1 MPIIHVLPDLLVNQI
16 AAGEV
21 VDRPA
26 SALKELLENSLDAE
40 PTEVHVHLAEG
51 GIKLMRVTD
60 NGKGIEKDDL
70 PLALARHATS
80 KIHSLDDLESVASMG
95 FRGEALASIASISRL
110 ALISRTR
117 DGKHA
122 WQVESHGGALTPAA
136 PAATAAGTTVSV
148 QDVFYNTPARRKF
161 LKSAATEYAH
171 CEEVFKRIALS
182 RPDVAFSLT
191 HNGRTQWNLPAVE
204 SRPEARI
211 AALLGQEFARAS
223 ILLEEAT
230 AASRIWG
237 VIARPTYSRSGR
249 DTQYFYVNGR
259 FVRDKLVAHAIRQA
273 YQDVLHHERHP
284 AFVLFLDIPP
294 QAVDVNVHPAKT
306 EVRFRDAHA
315 VHQFVFHALHKA
327 LAGSAAETAA
337 APPAAVQGN
346 AASRLFQPTTGMRQ
360 EAMGFNAQPADF
372 YQKLYGNFSQA
383 AGGPAA
389 GDAPQAVADGT
400 APAAVDDTA
409 LAAAGATQEWVAAG
423 AAPGTAAAGA
433 PAGAAPLAGPG
444 APVAAPAADGE
455 EYPMGFA
462 LGQLHGIYI
471 LAQNRHGLVIVDMHA
486 AHERIMY
493 EQLKGALDQQAIP
506 VQPLLLPVSFNA
518 SPLEVAVA
526 EENPEV
532 LRQLGFE
539 LAVLSPTAL
548 AVRAVP
554 AMLQEADAVRLARDV
569 LTEIQSYGGSRV
581 LEERRNELLGTMA
594 CHAAVRANRQLTIA
608 EMNALL
614 REMEATERSGQC
626 NHGRP
631 TWHQVP
637 VADLDKLFMRG
648 R

>member
-1 MPIIHVLPDLLVNQI
+1 
-16 AAGEV
+16 
-21 VDRPA
+21 
-26 SALKELLENSLDAE
+26 
-40 PTEVHVHLAEG
+40 
-51 GIKLMRVTD
+51 
-60 NGKGIEKDDL
+60 
-70 PLALARHATS
+70 
-80 KIHSLDDLESVASMG
+80 
-95 FRGEALASIASISRL
+95 
-110 ALISRTR
+110 
-117 DGKHA
+117 
-122 WQVESHGGALTPAA
+122 
-136 PAATAAGTTVSV
+136 
-148 QDVFYNTPARRKF
+148 
-161 LKSAATEYAH
+161 
-171 CEEVFKRIALS
+171 
-182 RPDVAFSLT
+182 
-191 HNGRTQWNLPAVE
+191 
-204 SRPEARI
+204 
-211 AALLGQEFARAS
+211 
-223 ILLEEAT
+223 
-230 AASRIWG
+230 
-237 VIARPTYSRSGR
+237 
-249 DTQYFYVNGR
+249 
-259 FVRDKLVAHAIRQA
+259 
-273 YQDVLHHERHP
+273 
-284 AFVLFLDIPP
+284 
-294 QAVDVNVHPAKT
+294 
-306 EVRFRDAHA
+306 
-315 VHQFVFHALHKA
+315 
-327 LAGSAAETAA
+327 
-337 APPAAVQGN
+337 
-346 AASRLFQPTTGMRQ
+346 
-360 EAMGFNAQPADF
+360 
-372 YQKLYGNFSQA
+372 
-383 AGGPAA
+383 
-389 GDAPQAVADGT
+389 
-400 APAAVDDTA
+400 
-409 LAAAGATQEWVAAG
+409 
-423 AAPGTAAAGA
+423 
-433 PAGAAPLAGPG
+433 
-444 APVAAPAADGE
+444 
-455 EYPMGFA
+455 MGFA